1 MREKRTGR
9 KYVQM
14 QERQPMS
21 EVIKETLDKMKS
33 VADTKTVI
41 GDPITLIDGVSIIPV
56 SRVAVGVGLGGG
68 EYGARK
74 DRKKTDTEKVIT
86 DNFGGGGGTGI
97 TVTPV
102 AFLVV
107 TADGQAKLLNIGEN
121 TGYAGAAILGTVNG
135 LDAALDKAPDIIEK
149 IKALI
154 KGKKSKNET
163 CECEAH
169 IVQEDVGKSEK

>member
-1 MREKRTGR
+1 M
-9 KYVQM
+9 
-14 QERQPMS
+14 
-21 EVIKETLDKMKS
+21 
-33 VADTKTVI
+33 
-41 GDPITLIDGVSIIPV
+41 
-56 SRVAVGVGLGGG
+56 
-68 EYGARK
+68 
-74 DRKKTDTEKVIT
+74 
-86 DNFGGGGGTGI
+86 
-97 TVTPV
+97 

-163 CECEAH
+163 RECEVH
-169 IVQEDVGKSEK
+169 IAQEDVGKSEK